1 MPIRTMLRRL
11 LRHLALRHGR
21 CVRLYRRLCVRT
33 VKQHVEFLRAHGG
46 LRHIGERVHINLGA
60 NITDPAYVWLGSN
73 IVLSDCSLIGH
84 DASAAVF
91 SQLGLEPVDA
101 VGRIVIHDHVFIG
114 HGAVVLR
121 NVSIGPR
128 AIVAA
133 GAVVTQDVPEGSIV
147 GGVPAR
153 VIGRFDD
160 YHARLKAETEA
171 LPWAALIRQRGAS
184 GFDAALEPELIRQ
197 RIAHFFPAGR

>member
-1 MPIRTMLRRL
+1 MLRRL

-21 CVRLYRRLCVRT
+21 FVPLYRRLAVRT
-33 VKQHVEFLRAHGG
+33 VPEHVEFLRAHGG

-60 NITDPAYVWLGSN
+60 NITDPAYVWIGSN
-73 IVLSDCSLIGH
+73 VVLSDCSLIGH

-91 SQLGLEPVDA
+91 SQLGGEPVDA
-101 VGRIVIHDHVFIG
+101 VGRIVVHDHVFIG
-114 HGAVVLR
+114 HGAIVLR
-121 NVSIGPR
+121 GVSIGPR

-133 GAVVTQDVPEGSIV
+133 GAVVTRDVPEGAIV

-160 YHARLKAETEA
+160 YHARLKAETDT

-184 GFDAALEPELIRQ
+184 GFDATLEPELVRQ
-197 RIAHFFPAGR
+197 RVAHFFPDRR

>member
-1 MPIRTMLRRL
+1 MLRRL

-21 CVRLYRRLCVRT
+21 FVPLYRRLAVRT
-33 VKQHVEFLRAHGG
+33 VPEHVEFLRAHGG

-60 NITDPAYVWLGSN
+60 NITDPAYVWIGSN
-73 IVLSDCSLIGH
+73 VVLSDCSLIGH

-91 SQLGLEPVDA
+91 SQLGGEAVDA
-101 VGRIVIHDHVFIG
+101 VGRIVVHDHVFIG
-114 HGAVVLR
+114 HGAIVLR
-121 NVSIGPR
+121 GVSIGPR

-133 GAVVTQDVPEGSIV
+133 GAVVTRDVPEGAIV

-160 YHARLKAETEA
+160 YHARLKAETDT
-171 LPWAALIRQRGAS
+171 LPWATLIRQRGAS
-184 GFDAALEPELIRQ
+184 GFDAALEPELVRQ
-197 RIAHFFPAGR
+197 RVAHFFPDRR

>member
-1 MPIRTMLRRL
+1 MLRRL

-21 CVRLYRRLCVRT
+21 FVPLYRRLAVRT
-33 VKQHVEFLRAHGG
+33 VPEHVEFLRAHGG

-60 NITDPAYVWLGSN
+60 NITDPAYVWIGSN
-73 IVLSDCSLIGH
+73 VVLSDCSLIGH

-91 SQLGLEPVDA
+91 SQLGGEAVDA
-101 VGRIVIHDHVFIG
+101 VGRIVVHDHVFIG
-114 HGAVVLR
+114 HGAIVLR
-121 NVSIGPR
+121 GVSIGPR

-133 GAVVTQDVPEGSIV
+133 GAVVTRDVPEGAIV

-160 YHARLKAETEA
+160 YHARLKAETDT

-184 GFDAALEPELIRQ
+184 GFDAALEPELVRQ
-197 RIAHFFPAGR
+197 RVAHFFPDRR